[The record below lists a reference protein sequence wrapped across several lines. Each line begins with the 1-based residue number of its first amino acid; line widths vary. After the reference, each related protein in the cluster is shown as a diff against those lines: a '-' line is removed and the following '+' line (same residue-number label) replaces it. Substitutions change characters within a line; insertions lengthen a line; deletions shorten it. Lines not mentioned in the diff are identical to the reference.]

1 MTNRTWLIDLPQ
13 EVCAEL
19 IESATIGRLGVIV
32 AGKPEV
38 FPVAHVYLD
47 GDIIF
52 PTNTG
57 TKVHAALEWP
67 WIGFEVDGLES
78 DGESGWSV
86 MVSGRAEEI
95 TDPNT
100 IKHLVATRSAPWRR
114 GDDVRWIR
122 IVPTEITGRRIE
134 ADPPN

>member
-19 IESATIGRLGVIV
+19 IKSATMGRLGVVV

-67 WIGFEVDGLES
+67 WVGFEVDGLES
-78 DGESGWSV
+78 GGESGWSV

-95 TDPNT
+95 TDPST

-114 GDDVRWIR
+114 GNNVRWIR
-122 IVPTEITGRRIE
+122 IIPTEITGRRIE
-134 ADPPN
+134 TDL